1 MTGRDSKIVL
11 RLILITFII
20 LLSGCSTPPEVSE
33 VRDVIISHFENRG
46 YSVTELEIGKIEDI
60 PLRDREYMSTKGH
73 LVKIRSITLRPAEQ
87 KAGDATSFSEAVIEI
102 HRSQDERMG
111 WLISRITGIPVK

>member
-1 MTGRDSKIVL
+1 MTGRDSKIVS

-20 LLSGCSTPPEVSE
+20 LLSGCSAPPEVSE
-33 VRDVIISHFENRG
+33 VRDVIINHFENRG

-102 HRSQDERMG
+102 HRNPDNPMG
-111 WLISRITGIPVK
+111 WAITRITGIPVK